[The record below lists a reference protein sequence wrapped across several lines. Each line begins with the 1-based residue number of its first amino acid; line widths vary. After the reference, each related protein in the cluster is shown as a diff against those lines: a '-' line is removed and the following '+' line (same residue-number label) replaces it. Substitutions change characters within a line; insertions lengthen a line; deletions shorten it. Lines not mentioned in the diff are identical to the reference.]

1 MDWLF
6 PPPHPFMS
14 LSMDTGLHALQ
25 EQNRS
30 DMFLSSCWSF
40 FQDDFSWTIIR
51 IQHQETMFVHHKL
64 MMATFSHFART
75 CSCWQLY
82 NWASPC
88 SSSCS
93 AMGAPSKQSN
103 ARSWW
108 NCKGTPSKQSNAR
121 SWWNC
126 KGAESKPPSCTIERM
141 AEGNKGG
148 SMAPSGHKRV
158 QMRGRGC

>member
-6 PPPHPFMS
+6 PPPHSCLYPWTLDFTLYRS
-14 LSMDTGLHALQ
+14 KIDLTCFYHHA
-25 EQNRS
+25 EV
-30 DMFLSSCWSF
+30 F

-82 NWASPC
+82 NWASPG

-93 AMGAPSKQSN
+93 AIGAPFKQSNTKSWWNCEGAPSKQSN

-108 NCKGTPSKQSNAR
+108 NCKGT
-121 SWWNC
+121 
-126 KGAESKPPSCTIERM
+126 ESKPPSCTIERM